1 MFYILNYNN
10 IYLISYFNK
19 VVIPEYYLK
28 KIKTKI
34 SVLPSE
40 KITSIPETVELIASE
55 TAY

>member
-55 TAY
+55 TTY